1 MQPLFFMLIMYLYIR
16 QKQQLIIIMSFKFYL
31 SKLWMTVHHI
41 GASIMYHLYNP
52 ARMHYLHVHNII
64 LKIIIIHT
72 YICTG

>member
-1 MQPLFFMLIMYLYIR
+1 
-16 QKQQLIIIMSFKFYL
+16 MSFKFYL
-31 SKLWMTVHHI
+31 SKLWMTVHPI

-64 LKIIIIHT
+64 LKIIIIDT